1 MESKLNS
8 FRIIW
13 VDVDKDGEKSNED
26 HFLIEKRSVG
36 YRWGILIENLVL
48 ILIWVGFIPLTLYLV
63 EESKNR
69 SSSNEVFLGVL
80 ISAAFLILI
89 TFLSVW
95 NSIKNTN
102 GWDIVSGSF
111 DSANEAKIKID
122 SLIKEDN
129 TRFKLK
135 NAPRKTVALKSE

>member
-1 MESKLNS
+1 MESKLNKY
-8 FRIIW
+8 RIIW

-26 HFLIEKRSVG
+26 HFIIEKRSVR
-36 YRWGILIENLVL
+36 YRLDILIENSVL
-48 ILIWVGFIPLTLYLV
+48 ILIWIGFIPLSLNLV

-80 ISAAFLILI
+80 ISTAFLILF

-111 DSANEAKIKID
+111 DSKEEAQTKIN

-129 TRFKLK
+129 SRFKRK
-135 NAPRKTVALKSE
+135 YGSRKTVA